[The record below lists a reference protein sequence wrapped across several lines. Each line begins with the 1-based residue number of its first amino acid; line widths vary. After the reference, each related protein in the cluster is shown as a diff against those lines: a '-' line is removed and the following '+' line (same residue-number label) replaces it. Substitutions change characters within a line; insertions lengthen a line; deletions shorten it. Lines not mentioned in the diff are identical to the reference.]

1 MKTLTQHIEERLIIN
16 KNFKNIINDW
26 TNVKDIFSI
35 TFNNTLKT
43 VYLNVSC
50 IKNEKEIE
58 KITDNEFCFNGA
70 QTLTN
75 STKSGKF
82 KISNDKNFAYCTTD
96 TSRYNPFDF
105 SEFII
110 HPSNSDMFKELCNKV
125 KCGKKYDYNYIIS
138 AFGLS
143 KNDFPDNFFEHKSYK
158 LEISQKDIDKFI
170 EYIDEY
176 IDRK

>member
-1 MKTLTQHIEERLIIN
+1 MKTLAQHIEERLIVN

-26 TNVKDIFSI
+26 TDVKDIFSI

-58 KITDNEFCFNGA
+58 KITDTEFCFNGA

-75 STKSGKF
+75 SNRSGNF
-82 KISNDKNFAYCTTD
+82 KISNKNFAYQTTD
-96 TSRYNPFDF
+96 GGGYSF

-110 HPSNSDMFKELCNKV
+110 HPSNANMFKELCNKV
-125 KCGKKYDYNYIIS
+125 EYGKKYNYDYIIS
-138 AFGLS
+138 TFGLN
-143 KNDFPDNFFEHKSYK
+143 KNDFPDNFFEHKSYTFRT
-158 LEISQKDIDKFI
+158 QKNDIHKFI
-170 EYIDEY
+170 EYIDENNL
-176 IDRK
+176 